1 MALFTEADMKEYM
14 PDLHNYG
21 IQDFSD
27 MIAKTDEDI
36 YRLLRVEWYP
46 KLGVSSYNGSYTGD
60 LSNFDTTKLKASQL
74 TRSAVYYCLY
84 KYVLP
89 KLTQWSVEGDS
100 FQTQIKFYRDAFE
113 EEFAIAQ
120 RELYYDWDG
129 DGVYEDGEHEIQ
141 PAKRLVR

>member
-36 YRLLRVEWYP
+36 YRLLRIEWFP
-46 KLGVSSYNGSYTGD
+46 KLTSRSTGASSWES
-60 LSNFDTTKLKASQL
+60 FDTNKLKDSQL
-74 TRSAVYYCLY
+74 KRSAVYYCLY

-89 KLTQWSVEGDS
+89 KLTQWAVEGDS